1 MFCLIH
7 KVVRSNESRLNLLSN
22 ILSNYKGLNDLK
34 TMSYEELNILAKE
47 IRELI
52 IDVVS
57 KNGGHLASNL
67 GVVELTIALHKVF
80 NSDYD
85 KIIWDVGH
93 QSYVHKILTGR
104 KDVFHTIRKYKG
116 ISGFPKRKESPHD
129 IFEVGHSSTSIS
141 AGLGYALSRDIKKEG
156 YNIVSVIGDG
166 AMTAGMAFEALNHAG
181 DSGTNLIVVLND
193 NEMSISQNVGGL
205 SKYLNRI
212 RTAPT
217 YFKLKEDVEAILT
230 SIPGIGKQVFK
241 TAERAKDSVKYF
253 FVPGMFFEDLGFKY
267 LGPID
272 GHNISDIVRE
282 LERAK
287 KVRGPVLVH
296 VLTKKGKG
304 YKPAEENPDKFHGT
318 PPFEISTGKPLDIQN
333 QPSYSDVL
341 GDTLINLA
349 EKDSRIV
356 AITAAMPEGTGLSKY
371 KEKFSNRFFDVG
383 IAEQHGV
390 TLAAGLASNGLKP
403 YFVVYSSFLQRG
415 YDQVLHDVC
424 IQKLPVVFA
433 IDRAGVVGS
442 DGETHHGVFDL
453 SYLSHMPNMVIMAPK
468 DRTEFIEMLE
478 FSKDFNGPLA
488 IRYPRGNCYD
498 IIEGKPRTKIEL
510 GKAEIIAK
518 GKDLALLAIGKMV
531 EIAYEVSK
539 VLSNEGKSVTLVNAR
554 FVKPLDEEL
563 IKDIA
568 KTHSFIVTLEDNVKI
583 GGYGS
588 LVNDLLIEN
597 GYKGQVLNIA
607 LPDIFIEH
615 GSIEELFKQYNMDA
629 QGVLD
634 KIHDKIK

>member
-1 MFCLIH
+1 M
-7 KVVRSNESRLNLLSN
+7 EN
-22 ILSNYKGLNDLK
+22 ILSKYKDLRDLK
-34 TMSYEELNILAKE
+34 TMSDEELYSLAE
-47 IRELI
+47 DIRKLI

-80 NSDYD
+80 NSDFD

-104 KDVFHTIRKYKG
+104 KDTFHTIRKYKG

-141 AGLGYALSRDIKKEG
+141 AGLGYALSRDIKKEK
-156 YNIVSVIGDG
+156 YSVVSVIGDG

-181 DSGTNLIVVLND
+181 DTGTSLIVVLND
-193 NEMSISQNVGGL
+193 NEMSISHNVGGL
-205 SKYLNRI
+205 SQYLSKI

-217 YFKLKEDVEAILT
+217 YFKVKEDVVAILN

-253 FVPGMFFEDLGFKY
+253 FVPGMFFEELGFKY

-272 GHNISDIVRE
+272 GHNINDIVRE
-282 LERAK
+282 LEIAK
-287 KVRGPVLVH
+287 KVGGPILVH
-296 VLTKKGKG
+296 VITKKGKG
-304 YKPAEENPDKFHGT
+304 YKPAEENPDKFHGSS
-318 PPFEISTGKPLDIQN
+318 PFDISTGKSLKVPAYPSFSDI
-333 QPSYSDVL
+333 L
-341 GDTLINLA
+341 GDTLIDLA

-371 KEKFSNRFFDVG
+371 QEKFKNRFFDVG

-390 TLAAGLASNGLKP
+390 TLAAGLASNNLKP

-433 IDRAGVVGS
+433 IDRAGLVGS

-453 SYLSHMPNMVIMAPK
+453 SYLSHIPNITIMAPRDK
-468 DRTEFIEMLE
+468 TEFIQMLE
-478 FSKDFNGPLA
+478 FSKDYNEPLA
-488 IRYPRGNCYD
+488 IRYPRGDCYD
-498 IIEGKPRTKIEL
+498 IIEKNPRTKIEL
-510 GKAEIIAK
+510 GKAEILGK
-518 GKDLALLAIGKMV
+518 GKDIALLAIGKMV
-531 EIAYEVSK
+531 ETGYEVAEK
-539 VLSNEGKSVTLVNAR
+539 LREQGKDITLINGR
-554 FVKPLDEEL
+554 FVKPLDEDL
-563 IKDIA
+563 IKEVA
-568 KTHSFIVTLEDNVKI
+568 ESHSFIITLEDNVKA
-583 GGYGS
+583 GGFGS
-588 LVNDLLIEN
+588 CINDLLIESRYS
-597 GYKGQVLNIA
+597 GEILNIT
-607 LPDIFIEH
+607 LPDVFIEH
-615 GSIEELFKQYNMDA
+615 GSVDELFKQYNMDT
-629 QGVLD
+629 QGILN
-634 KIHDKIK
+634 KIYEKISLT

>member
-1 MFCLIH
+1 M
-7 KVVRSNESRLNLLSN
+7 SN

>member
-1 MFCLIH
+1 M
-7 KVVRSNESRLNLLSN
+7 KN
-22 ILSNYKGLNDLK
+22 ILSRYDDLRALK
-34 TMSYEELNILAKE
+34 TMSNEELCILSE
-47 IRELI
+47 NIRELI

-104 KDVFHTIRKYKG
+104 KDRFHTLRKYKG

-129 IFEVGHSSTSIS
+129 IFETGHSSTSIS
-141 AGLGYALSRDIKKEG
+141 AALGYALSRDIKGEK
-156 YNIVSVIGDG
+156 YNVISVIGDG

-181 DSGTNLIVVLND
+181 YTGTNLIVILND

-205 SKYLNRI
+205 SQYLNRI

-217 YFKLKEDVEAILT
+217 YFKVKEDVETILN

-253 FVPGMFFEDLGFKY
+253 LVPGMFFEDLGFKY

-272 GHNISDIVRE
+272 GHNINDIVRE

-287 KVRGPVLVH
+287 KVKGPVLVH
-296 VLTKKGKG
+296 VITKKGKG
-304 YKPAEENPDKFHGT
+304 YKPAEENPDKFHGSS
-318 PPFEISTGKPLDIQN
+318 PFEIKTGKPIN
-333 QPSYSDVL
+333 IPSQPSYSDVL

-349 EKDSRIV
+349 QNDKRVV

-371 KEKFSNRFFDVG
+371 KEKFKERFFDVG

-390 TLAAGLASNGLKP
+390 TLAAGLASNKLKP

-433 IDRAGVVGS
+433 IDRAGLVGS

-453 SYLSHMPNMVIMAPK
+453 SYLSHIPNIAIMAPRDK
-468 DRTEFIEMLE
+468 SEFIQMLE
-478 FSKDFNGPLA
+478 FSKDYNGPLA
-488 IRYPRGNCYD
+488 IRYPRGGCYD
-498 IIEGKPRTKIEL
+498 IVEESPRIEIEL
-510 GKAEIIAK
+510 GKAEILSK
-518 GKDLALLAIGKMV
+518 GKDIALIAIGKMV
-531 EIAYEVSK
+531 EVSCK
-539 VLSNEGKSVTLVNAR
+539 VAEELNKQGKNITIINGR
-554 FVKPLDEEL
+554 FVKPLDEKL
-563 IKDIA
+563 IIEIA
-568 KTHSFIVTLEDNVKI
+568 KEHSFIVTLEDNVKS
-583 GGYGS
+583 GGFGS
-588 LVNDLLIEN
+588 CINNLLVEN
-597 GYKGQVLNIA
+597 KYKGEILNIA
-607 LPDIFIEH
+607 LPDEFIEH
-615 GSIEELFKQYNMDA
+615 GSVEELFKQYNIDTE
-629 QGVLD
+629 GIINR
-634 KIHDKIK
+634 IHEQIG

>member
-1 MFCLIH
+1 MG
-7 KVVRSNESRLNLLSN
+7 S
-22 ILSNYKGLNDLK
+22 ILSNYKGLKDLK
-34 TMSYEELNILAKE
+34 RMSYEELNILAKE

-80 NSDYD
+80 DSDYD

-93 QSYVHKILTGR
+93 QAYVHKILTGR

-141 AGLGYALSRDIKKEG
+141 AGLGYALSRDIKKEE

-205 SKYLNRI
+205 SKYLNKI

-217 YFKLKEDVEAILT
+217 YYKLKEDVEAILT

-253 FVPGMFFEDLGFKY
+253 LVPGMFFEDLGFKY

-287 KVRGPVLVH
+287 KVKGPVLVH

-304 YKPAEENPDKFHGT
+304 YKPAEETPDKFHGVS
-318 PPFEISTGKPLDIQN
+318 PFEVSTGKPLNIPN
-333 QPSYSDVL
+333 KPSYSDVL
-341 GDTLINLA
+341 GDTLISLA
-349 EKDSRIV
+349 EKDNKVV

-371 KEKFSNRFFDVG
+371 KEKFRNRFFDVG

-433 IDRAGVVGS
+433 IDRAGIVGN

-453 SYLSHMPNMVIMAPK
+453 SYLSHIPNMVIMAPRDK
-468 DRTEFIEMLE
+468 TEFIEMLE
-478 FSKDFNGPLA
+478 FSRNYNGPLA
-488 IRYPRGNCYD
+488 IRYPRGSCYD
-498 IIEGKPRTKIEL
+498 IVEEKTRTKIEL
-510 GKAEIIAK
+510 GKAEILIE

-539 VLSNEGKSVTLVNAR
+539 ILSDEGRTVTLVNAR
-554 FVKPLDEEL
+554 FAKPIDEEL

-568 KTHSFIVTLEDNVKI
+568 KTHSLIVTLEDNVKI

-615 GSIEELFKQYNMDA
+615 GSIEELFKQYNMDVY
-629 QGVLD
+629 GVLE
-634 KIHDKIK
+634 KIYDKIK

>member
-1 MFCLIH
+1 
-7 KVVRSNESRLNLLSN
+7 LSN